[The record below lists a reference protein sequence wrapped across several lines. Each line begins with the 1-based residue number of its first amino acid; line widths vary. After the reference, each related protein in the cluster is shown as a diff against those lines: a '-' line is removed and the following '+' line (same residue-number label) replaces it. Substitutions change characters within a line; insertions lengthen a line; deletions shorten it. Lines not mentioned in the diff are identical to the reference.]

1 MEHENINK
9 QEDAQLGIG
18 GVSISALTEWLKS
31 ESVYTALR
39 YAAKNPSNSGMDNCE
54 DRNYLHLYNLI
65 CQIRRH

>member
-39 YAAKNPSNSGMDNCE
+39 YAAKN
-54 DRNYLHLYNLI
+54 I
-65 CQIRRH
+65 

>member
-1 MEHENINK
+1 MEQESINK

-18 GVSISALTEWLKS
+18 GVSISALTDWLKS

-54 DRNYLHLYNLI
+54 DRAYLHLYNLV